1 MKLGKPMRNR
11 RHQARLDEIASK
23 RNYRGFLGNSSGAG
37 FVSDTQQKEGRMM
50 AMYLEEL
57 GYGA

>member
-1 MKLGKPMRNR
+1 MRNR